1 MSNTAAKKVGN
12 AIATEKKK
20 NATEKLTRG
29 LVQTSKITLKK
40 KYKPIN
46 FYLYPFL

>member
-12 AIATEKKK
+12 AIATEKK